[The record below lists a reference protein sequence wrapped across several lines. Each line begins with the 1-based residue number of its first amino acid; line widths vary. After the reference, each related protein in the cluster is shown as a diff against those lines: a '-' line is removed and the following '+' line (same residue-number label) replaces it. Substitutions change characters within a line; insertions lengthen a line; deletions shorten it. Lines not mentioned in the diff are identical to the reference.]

1 MSQKPE
7 IIETNETIDES
18 TRITREEISAMI
30 ASANESI
37 IDDVRQVQ
45 PKLVNQVI
53 ERTYLDTEGLPVRSR
68 NFAIRR
74 AVTNYIDL
82 QTKGLVASAAPNHT
96 DLLTPANPYSTA
108 ATVWDEDTLRQR
120 RATWAAAEPGISE
133 EHRALIASAYNQKPG
148 SVEALHAEVRLTA
161 LTAGGAIP
169 NQVLN
174 YGHAITAGAA
184 IHTAPTNDEMHEYYE
199 ESRAAFLELLDAQSV
214 LTASGSAP
222 FDWKGD
228 LTRRVYRG
236 DTRHQILSHLS
247 QDEEFAQN
255 VLLLNEDLSDTDMYT
270 RAGQAQ
276 FQVFYD
282 ALRELADAPQVIDLR
297 ERAAKAISK
306 YDETG
311 EIAQAIVAG
320 ASTNHV
326 LSKLHQLES
335 WNLDNDYLNVDS
347 ESDRAAEFA
356 VIYESVL
363 DIDGEPYDYD
373 SLREVLP
380 EK

>member
-7 IIETNETIDES
+7 ITETNETVDELKP
-18 TRITREEISAMI
+18 ITRQEVSAMI
-30 ASANESI
+30 ASANAAI
-37 IDDVRQVQ
+37 VDNVRQVQ

-108 ATVWDEDTLRQR
+108 ATVWDEDTLREK
-120 RATWAAAEPGISE
+120 RATWASAEPGVSE
-133 EHRALIASAYNQKPG
+133 EHRALIAAAYMQKPG
-148 SVEALHAEVRLTA
+148 TVEALHAEVRLTA

-169 NQVLN
+169 TQVLN

-184 IHTAPTNDEMHEYYE
+184 IHTAPTNDELYEYYE
-199 ESRAAFLELLDAQSV
+199 ESRAAFLELLDAQSA
-214 LTASGSAP
+214 LTASGTVT

-228 LTRRVYRG
+228 LARRVYRG
-236 DTRHQILSHLS
+236 DTRHQILTHLS
-247 QDEEFAQN
+247 QSEEFTSN
-255 VLLLNEDLSDTDMYT
+255 VLLLDEDLSDTDMYT

-282 ALRELADAPQVIDLR
+282 ALCELADAPQIIDLR
-297 ERAAKAISK
+297 ERAAKAVAK

-320 ASTNHV
+320 ASTNYV
-326 LSKLHQLES
+326 LNKLHQLES

>member
-1 MSQKPE
+1 MSQTPE
-7 IIETNETIDES
+7 IIETNEAVDELKP
-18 TRITREEISAMI
+18 ITRQEISAMI
-30 ASANESI
+30 ASANAAI

-45 PKLVNQVI
+45 PKLVNQVV

-108 ATVWDEDTLRQR
+108 ATVWDEDTLRER
-120 RATWAAAEPGISE
+120 RATWAAAEPGVSE
-133 EHRALIASAYNQKPG
+133 EHRALIAAAYMQKPG

-169 NQVLN
+169 TQVLN

-184 IHTAPTNDEMHEYYE
+184 IHTAPTNDEIYEYYE
-199 ESRAAFLELLDAQSV
+199 ESRANFIELLEAQSA
-214 LTASGSAP
+214 LTASGSTP

-228 LTRRVYRG
+228 LIRRVYRG

-247 QDEEFAQN
+247 LNEEFAQN
-255 VLLLNEDLSDTDMYT
+255 VLLMDEDLSDTDMYT

-282 ALRELADAPQVIDLR
+282 ALCELADAPQVIDLR

-320 ASTNHV
+320 ASTNYV

-356 VIYESVL
+356 VVYESVL

>member
-1 MSQKPE
+1 MSQTPE
-7 IIETNETIDES
+7 IIETNEPIDELKP
-18 TRITREEISAMI
+18 ITRAEISAMI

-108 ATVWDEDTLRQR
+108 ATVWDEKTLREK
-120 RATWAAAEPGISE
+120 RATWAAAEPGVSE
-133 EHRALIASAYNQKPG
+133 EHRALIAAAYMQEPG

-169 NQVLN
+169 TQVLN

-184 IHTAPTNDEMHEYYE
+184 IYTAPTNDELYAYYE
-199 ESRAAFLELLDAQSV
+199 ESRANFLELLEAQSA

-228 LTRRVYRG
+228 LARRVYRG
-236 DTRHQILSHLS
+236 DTRHQIISHLS
-247 QDEEFAQN
+247 LNEEFAAN
-255 VLLLNEDLSDTDMYT
+255 VEWLNEDLSDADMYT

-282 ALRELADAPQVIDLR
+282 ALCELADAPQVIDLR
-297 ERAAKAISK
+297 ERAAKAIAK

-311 EIAQAIVAG
+311 EIAQAITAG
-320 ASTNHV
+320 ASANYV
-326 LSKLHQLES
+326 LKQLHQLES
-335 WNLDNDYLNVDS
+335 WNADNDYLNIDS
-347 ESDRAAEFA
+347 ESDRAEEFA
-356 VIYESVL
+356 VAYEAVL
-363 DIDGEPYDYD
+363 DIDGEGFDYVP
-373 SLREVLP
+373 LREVLP

>member
-1 MSQKPE
+1 MSQTPE
-7 IIETNETIDES
+7 IIETNETIDELKP
-18 TRITREEISAMI
+18 ITRQEISAMI
-30 ASANESI
+30 ASANAAI
-37 IDDVRQVQ
+37 VDDVRQVQ
-45 PKLVNQVI
+45 PKLVNQVV

-74 AVTNYIDL
+74 AVTSYIDL

-108 ATVWDEDTLRQR
+108 ATVWDEDTLRER
-120 RATWAAAEPGISE
+120 RATWAAAEPGVSE
-133 EHRALIASAYNQKPG
+133 EHRALIAAAYMQKPG

-169 NQVLN
+169 TQVLN

-184 IHTAPTNDEMHEYYE
+184 IHTAPTNDEIYEYYE
-199 ESRAAFLELLDAQSV
+199 ESRANFIELLEAQSA
-214 LTASGSAP
+214 LTASGSTP

-228 LTRRVYRG
+228 LIRRVYRG

-247 QDEEFAQN
+247 LNEEFAQN
-255 VLLLNEDLSDTDMYT
+255 VLLMNEDLSDTDMYT

-282 ALRELADAPQVIDLR
+282 ALCELADAPQVIDLR

-320 ASTNHV
+320 ASTNYV

-356 VIYESVL
+356 VVYESVL

>member
-1 MSQKPE
+1 MSQTPE
-7 IIETNETIDES
+7 IIETNETIDELKP
-18 TRITREEISAMI
+18 ITRQEISAMI
-30 ASANESI
+30 ASANAAI

-45 PKLVNQVI
+45 PKLVNQVV

-74 AVTNYIDL
+74 AVTSYIDL

-108 ATVWDEDTLRQR
+108 ATVWDEDTLRER
-120 RATWAAAEPGISE
+120 RATWAAAEPGVSE
-133 EHRALIASAYNQKPG
+133 EHRALIAAAYMQKPG

-169 NQVLN
+169 TQVLN

-184 IHTAPTNDEMHEYYE
+184 IHTAPTNDELYEYYE
-199 ESRAAFLELLDAQSV
+199 ESRANFIELLEAQSA
-214 LTASGSAP
+214 LTASGSTP

-228 LTRRVYRG
+228 LIRRVYRG

-247 QDEEFAQN
+247 LNEEFAQN
-255 VLLLNEDLSDTDMYT
+255 VLLMDEDLSDTDMYT

-282 ALRELADAPQVIDLR
+282 ALCELADAPQVIDLR

-320 ASTNHV
+320 ASTNYV

-356 VIYESVL
+356 VVYESVL

>member
-7 IIETNETIDES
+7 IIETNETVDELKP
-18 TRITREEISAMI
+18 ITRQEISAMI
-30 ASANESI
+30 ASANAAI
-37 IDDVRQVQ
+37 VDDVRQVQ
-45 PKLVNQVI
+45 PKLVNQVVD
-53 ERTYLDTEGLPVRSR
+53 RTYLDTEGLPVRSR

-108 ATVWDEDTLRQR
+108 ATVWDEDTLRER
-120 RATWAAAEPGISE
+120 RATWAAAEPGVSE
-133 EHRALIASAYNQKPG
+133 EHRALIAAAYMQKSG

-169 NQVLN
+169 TQVLN

-184 IHTAPTNDEMHEYYE
+184 VHTAPTNDELYEYYE
-199 ESRAAFLELLDAQSV
+199 ESRASFVELLEAQSA
-214 LTASGSAP
+214 LTASGSTP

-228 LTRRVYRG
+228 LIRRVYRG

-247 QDEEFAQN
+247 LNEEFVQN
-255 VLLLNEDLSDTDMYT
+255 VLLMDEDLSDTDMYT

-282 ALRELADAPQVIDLR
+282 ALCELADAPQVIDLR

-320 ASTNHV
+320 ASTNYV

-356 VIYESVL
+356 VVYESVL

>member
-1 MSQKPE
+1 MSQTPE
-7 IIETNETIDES
+7 IIETNETIDELKP
-18 TRITREEISAMI
+18 ITRQEISAMI
-30 ASANESI
+30 ASANAAI
-37 IDDVRQVQ
+37 VDDVRQVQ
-45 PKLVNQVI
+45 PKLVNQVV

-74 AVTNYIDL
+74 AVTSYIDL

-108 ATVWDEDTLRQR
+108 ATVWDEDTLRER
-120 RATWAAAEPGISE
+120 RATWAAAEPGVSE
-133 EHRALIASAYNQKPG
+133 EHRALIAAAYMQKPG

-169 NQVLN
+169 TQVLN

-184 IHTAPTNDEMHEYYE
+184 IHTAPTNDEIYEYYE
-199 ESRAAFLELLDAQSV
+199 ESRANFIELLEAQSA
-214 LTASGSAP
+214 LTASGSTP

-228 LTRRVYRG
+228 LIRRVYRG

-247 QDEEFAQN
+247 LNEEFAQN
-255 VLLLNEDLSDTDMYT
+255 VLLMDEDLSDTDMYT

-282 ALRELADAPQVIDLR
+282 ALCELADAPQVIDLR

-320 ASTNHV
+320 ASTNYV

-356 VIYESVL
+356 VVYESVL

>member
-7 IIETNETIDES
+7 IIETNEAVDELKP
-18 TRITREEISAMI
+18 ITRQEISAMI
-30 ASANESI
+30 ASANDAI

-108 ATVWDEDTLRQR
+108 ATVWDEDTLRER
-120 RATWAAAEPGISE
+120 RATWAAAEPGVSE
-133 EHRALIASAYNQKPG
+133 EHRALIAAAYMQKPG

-169 NQVLN
+169 AQVLN

-184 IHTAPTNDEMHEYYE
+184 IHTSPTNDEIYEYYE
-199 ESRAAFLELLDAQSV
+199 ESRANFIELLEAQSA
-214 LTASGSAP
+214 LTASGSTP

-228 LTRRVYRG
+228 LIRRVYRG

-247 QDEEFAQN
+247 QNEEFAQN
-255 VLLLNEDLSDTDMYT
+255 VLLMDEDLSDTDMYT

-282 ALRELADAPQVIDLR
+282 ALCELADAPQVIDLR

-311 EIAQAIVAG
+311 EIAQAIIAG

-326 LSKLHQLES
+326 LDKLHQLES
-335 WNLDNDYLNVDS
+335 WNLDNDYLNIDS

-356 VIYESVL
+356 VVYESVL

>member
-1 MSQKPE
+1 MSQNPE
-7 IIETNETIDES
+7 ITETNETIEELKP
-18 TRITREEISAMI
+18 ITRAEISAMI
-30 ASANESI
+30 ASANAEI
-37 IDDVRQVQ
+37 VDDVRQVQ

-53 ERTYLDTEGLPVRSR
+53 ERTYLETEGLPLRSR

-82 QTKGLVASAAPNHT
+82 QTKGIVASAAPNHT
-96 DLLTPANPYSTA
+96 DLLTPANPYSVA
-108 ATVWDEDTLRQR
+108 PTVWDQQTLREQR
-120 RATWAAAEPGISE
+120 AKWAAAEPGVAE
-133 EHRALIASAYNQKPG
+133 EHRALIAAAYMQEPG

-169 NQVLN
+169 TQVLN

-184 IHTAPTNDEMHEYYE
+184 IPTAPTTDEMQEYYE
-199 ESRAAFLELLDAQSV
+199 ESRASFVELLETQSA

-228 LTRRVYRG
+228 LIRRVYRG

-247 QDEEFAQN
+247 QNEEFAQN
-255 VLLLNEDLSDTDMYT
+255 VLLLDEDLSDTDMYT

-282 ALRELADAPQVIDLR
+282 ALCELADAPYVIDLR
-297 ERAAKAISK
+297 ERAAKAIAK
-306 YDETG
+306 YDQTG
-311 EIAQAIVAG
+311 EIANAIIAG
-320 ASTNHV
+320 ASANYV
-326 LSKLHQLES
+326 LKK
-335 WNLDNDYLNVDS
+335 LDNINEWKLNDEYLLMDS
-347 ESDRAAEFA
+347 ESEWAAEFA
-356 VIYESVL
+356 AAYEAVL

-373 SLREVLP
+373 SLRAVLP

>member
-1 MSQKPE
+1 MSQTPE
-7 IIETNETIDES
+7 IIETNETVDELKP
-18 TRITREEISAMI
+18 ITRQEISAMI
-30 ASANESI
+30 ASANDAI
-37 IDDVRQVQ
+37 VDDVRQVQ
-45 PKLVNQVI
+45 PKLVNQVVD
-53 ERTYLDTEGLPVRSR
+53 RTYLDTEGLPVRSR

-96 DLLTPANPYSTA
+96 DLLTPSNPYSTA
-108 ATVWDEDTLRQR
+108 ATVWDEDTLRER
-120 RATWAAAEPGISE
+120 RATWAAAEPGVSE
-133 EHRALIASAYNQKPG
+133 EHRALIAAAYMQKPG

-169 NQVLN
+169 TQVLN

-184 IHTAPTNDEMHEYYE
+184 IHTAPTNDEIYEYYE
-199 ESRAAFLELLDAQSV
+199 ESRANFIELLEAQSA
-214 LTASGSAP
+214 LTASGSTP
-222 FDWKGD
+222 FDWNGD
-228 LTRRVYRG
+228 LIRRVYRG

-247 QDEEFAQN
+247 LNEEFAQN
-255 VLLLNEDLSDTDMYT
+255 VLLMDEDLSDTDMYT

-282 ALRELADAPQVIDLR
+282 ALCELADAPQVIDLR

-311 EIAQAIVAG
+311 EIAQAIIAG
-320 ASTNHV
+320 ASTNYV
-326 LSKLHQLES
+326 LDKLHQLES
-335 WNLDNDYLNVDS
+335 WNMDNDYLNIDS

-356 VIYESVL
+356 VVYESVL

>member
-1 MSQKPE
+1 MSQNPE
-7 IIETNETIDES
+7 ITETNEAVEELKP
-18 TRITREEISAMI
+18 ITRAEISAMI
-30 ASANESI
+30 ASANAEI
-37 IDDVRQVQ
+37 VDDVRRVQ

-53 ERTYLDTEGLPVRSR
+53 ERTYLETEGLPLRSR

-82 QTKGLVASAAPNHT
+82 QTKGIVASAAPNHT
-96 DLLTPANPYSTA
+96 DLLTPANPYSVA
-108 ATVWDEDTLRQR
+108 PTVWDQQTLREQR
-120 RATWAAAEPGISE
+120 AKWAAAEPGVAE
-133 EHRALIASAYNQKPG
+133 EHRALIAAAYMQEPG

-169 NQVLN
+169 TQVLN

-184 IHTAPTNDEMHEYYE
+184 IPTAPTADEMQEYYE
-199 ESRAAFLELLDAQSV
+199 ESRASFIELLEAQSA

-228 LTRRVYRG
+228 LVRRVYRG
-236 DTRHQILSHLS
+236 DTRHQILNHLS
-247 QDEEFAQN
+247 LNEEFAQN
-255 VLLLNEDLSDTDMYT
+255 VLLLDEDLSDTDMYT

-282 ALRELADAPQVIDLR
+282 ALCELADAPYVIDLR
-297 ERAAKAISK
+297 ERAAKAVAK
-306 YDETG
+306 YDQDG
-311 EIAQAIVAG
+311 EVAKAITAG
-320 ASTNHV
+320 ASANYV
-326 LSKLHQLES
+326 LKK
-335 WNLDNDYLNVDS
+335 LDNINEWKLDEEYLLIDS
-347 ESDRAAEFA
+347 ESEKAAEFA
-356 VIYESVL
+356 AAYEAVL

-373 SLREVLP
+373 SLQAVLP

>member
-1 MSQKPE
+1 MSQTPE
-7 IIETNETIDES
+7 IIETNDTVEELNP
-18 TRITREEISAMI
+18 ITREEISAMI
-30 ASANESI
+30 ASANAEI
-37 IDDVRQVQ
+37 IDDIRQVQ

-108 ATVWDEDTLRQR
+108 ATVWDEDTLRER
-120 RATWAAAEPGISE
+120 RATWAAAEPGLSE
-133 EHRALIASAYNQKPG
+133 EHRALVAAAYMQKPG

-169 NQVLN
+169 TQVLN

-184 IHTAPTNDEMHEYYE
+184 IHTAPTNDEIYEYYE
-199 ESRAAFLELLDAQSV
+199 ESRAAFLELLDAQSA

-228 LTRRVYRG
+228 LARRVYRG

-247 QDEEFAQN
+247 QNEEFAQN
-255 VLLLNEDLSDTDMYT
+255 VELLEEDLSDADMYT

-282 ALRELADAPQVIDLR
+282 ALCELADAPQVIDLR

-320 ASTNHV
+320 ASANFV
-326 LSKLHQLES
+326 LKKLHQLES
-335 WNLDNDYLNVDS
+335 WTSDNDYLNVDS
-347 ESDRAAEFA
+347 ESDKAQEFA
-356 VIYESVL
+356 AAYEAVL

>member
-1 MSQKPE
+1 MSQTPE
-7 IIETNETIDES
+7 IIETNETVEELKP
-18 TRITREEISAMI
+18 ITRQEVSAMI

-108 ATVWDEDTLRQR
+108 ATVWDEDTLRQK
-120 RATWAAAEPGISE
+120 RATWAAAEPGVSE
-133 EHRALIASAYNQKPG
+133 EHRALIAAAYMQKPG

-169 NQVLN
+169 AQVLN
-174 YGHAITAGAA
+174 YGHALTAGAA
-184 IHTAPTNDEMHEYYE
+184 VNTAPTNDEMYEYYE
-199 ESRAAFLELLDAQSV
+199 ESRAAFLELLDAQSA

-282 ALRELADAPQVIDLR
+282 ALCELADAPQVIDLR

-363 DIDGEPYDYD
+363 DIDGESYDYD

>member
-1 MSQKPE
+1 MSQTPE
-7 IIETNETIDES
+7 IIETNETIDELKP
-18 TRITREEISAMI
+18 ITRQEVSAMI
-30 ASANESI
+30 ASANAAI
-37 IDDVRQVQ
+37 VDDVRQVQ

-74 AVTNYIDL
+74 AVTSYIDL

-108 ATVWDEDTLRQR
+108 ATVWDENTLRQK
-120 RATWAAAEPGISE
+120 RAAWAAAEPGVSE
-133 EHRALIASAYNQKPG
+133 EHRALIAAAYMQKPG
-148 SVEALHAEVRLTA
+148 SVEALHSEVRLTA

-169 NQVLN
+169 TQVLN

-184 IHTAPTNDEMHEYYE
+184 IHTAPTNDELYEYYE
-199 ESRAAFLELLDAQSV
+199 ESRANFIELLEAQSA
-214 LTASGSAP
+214 LTASGSTP

-247 QDEEFAQN
+247 QNEEFAQN
-255 VLLLNEDLSDTDMYT
+255 VLLMDEDLSDTDMYT
-270 RAGQAQ
+270 RTGQAQ
-276 FQVFYD
+276 FQVFYE
-282 ALRELADAPQVIDLR
+282 ALCELADAPQVIDLR
-297 ERAAKAISK
+297 ERAAKAVAK

-311 EIAQAIVAG
+311 EIAQAITAG
-320 ASTNHV
+320 ASANFV
-326 LSKLHQLES
+326 LNKLHQLES
-335 WNLDNDYLNVDS
+335 WNLDNDYLNIDS

-356 VIYESVL
+356 VVYESVL

>member
-1 MSQKPE
+1 MSQNPE
-7 IIETNETIDES
+7 ITETNEAVEELKP
-18 TRITREEISAMI
+18 ITRAEISAMI
-30 ASANESI
+30 ASANAEI
-37 IDDVRQVQ
+37 VDDVRRVQ

-53 ERTYLDTEGLPVRSR
+53 ERTYLETEGLPLRSR

-82 QTKGLVASAAPNHT
+82 QTKGIVASAAPNHT
-96 DLLTPANPYSTA
+96 DLLTPANPYSVA
-108 ATVWDEDTLRQR
+108 PTVWDQQTLREQR
-120 RATWAAAEPGISE
+120 AKWAAAEPGVAE
-133 EHRALIASAYNQKPG
+133 EHRTLIAAAYMQEPG

-169 NQVLN
+169 TQVLN

-184 IHTAPTNDEMHEYYE
+184 IPTAPTADEMQEYYE
-199 ESRAAFLELLDAQSV
+199 ESRASFIELLEAQSA

-228 LTRRVYRG
+228 LVRRVYRG
-236 DTRHQILSHLS
+236 DTRHQILNHLS
-247 QDEEFAQN
+247 LNEEFAQN
-255 VLLLNEDLSDTDMYT
+255 VLLLDEDLSDTDMYT

-282 ALRELADAPQVIDLR
+282 ALCELADAPYVIDLR
-297 ERAAKAISK
+297 ERAAKAVAK
-306 YDETG
+306 YDQDG
-311 EIAQAIVAG
+311 EVAKAITAG
-320 ASTNHV
+320 ASANYV
-326 LSKLHQLES
+326 LKK
-335 WNLDNDYLNVDS
+335 LDNINEWKLDEEYLLIDS
-347 ESDRAAEFA
+347 ESEKAAEFA
-356 VIYESVL
+356 AAYEAVL

-373 SLREVLP
+373 SLQAVLP

>member
-7 IIETNETIDES
+7 IIETNEAVDELKP
-18 TRITREEISAMI
+18 ITRQEISAMI
-30 ASANESI
+30 ASANDAI

-74 AVTNYIDL
+74 AVTSYIDL

-108 ATVWDEDTLRQR
+108 ATVWDENTLRER
-120 RATWAAAEPGISE
+120 RATWAAAEPGVSE
-133 EHRALIASAYNQKPG
+133 EHRALIAAAYMQKPG

-169 NQVLN
+169 AQVLN

-184 IHTAPTNDEMHEYYE
+184 IHTSPTNDEIYEYYE
-199 ESRAAFLELLDAQSV
+199 ESRANFIELLEAQSA
-214 LTASGSAP
+214 LTASGSTP

-228 LTRRVYRG
+228 LIRRVYRG

-247 QDEEFAQN
+247 QNEEFAQN
-255 VLLLNEDLSDTDMYT
+255 VLLMDEDLSDTDMYT

-282 ALRELADAPQVIDLR
+282 ALCELADAPQVIDLR

-311 EIAQAIVAG
+311 EIAQAIIAG

-326 LSKLHQLES
+326 LDKLHQLES
-335 WNLDNDYLNVDS
+335 WNLDNDYLNIDS

-356 VIYESVL
+356 VVYESVL

>member
-1 MSQKPE
+1 M
-7 IIETNETIDES
+7 
-18 TRITREEISAMI
+18 
-30 ASANESI
+30 
-37 IDDVRQVQ
+37 
-45 PKLVNQVI
+45 
-53 ERTYLDTEGLPVRSR
+53 
-68 NFAIRR
+68 
-74 AVTNYIDL
+74 
-82 QTKGLVASAAPNHT
+82 
-96 DLLTPANPYSTA
+96 
-108 ATVWDEDTLRQR
+108 
-120 RATWAAAEPGISE
+120 
-133 EHRALIASAYNQKPG
+133 QKPG

-169 NQVLN
+169 TQVLN

-184 IHTAPTNDEMHEYYE
+184 IHTAPTNDEIYEYYE
-199 ESRAAFLELLDAQSV
+199 ESRANFIELLEAQSA
-214 LTASGSAP
+214 LTASGSTP
-222 FDWKGD
+222 FDWNGD
-228 LTRRVYRG
+228 LIRRVYRG

-247 QDEEFAQN
+247 LNEEFAQN
-255 VLLLNEDLSDTDMYT
+255 VLLMDEDLSDTDMYT

-282 ALRELADAPQVIDLR
+282 ALCELADAPQVIDLR

-311 EIAQAIVAG
+311 EIAQAIIAG
-320 ASTNHV
+320 ASTNYV
-326 LSKLHQLES
+326 LDKLHQLES
-335 WNLDNDYLNVDS
+335 WNMDNDYLNIDS

-356 VIYESVL
+356 VVYESVL

>member
-1 MSQKPE
+1 
-7 IIETNETIDES
+7 
-18 TRITREEISAMI
+18 
-30 ASANESI
+30 
-37 IDDVRQVQ
+37 
-45 PKLVNQVI
+45 
-53 ERTYLDTEGLPVRSR
+53 
-68 NFAIRR
+68 
-74 AVTNYIDL
+74 
-82 QTKGLVASAAPNHT
+82 
-96 DLLTPANPYSTA
+96 
-108 ATVWDEDTLRQR
+108 
-120 RATWAAAEPGISE
+120 
-133 EHRALIASAYNQKPG
+133 
-148 SVEALHAEVRLTA
+148 
-161 LTAGGAIP
+161 
-169 NQVLN
+169 
-174 YGHAITAGAA
+174 
-184 IHTAPTNDEMHEYYE
+184 
-199 ESRAAFLELLDAQSV
+199 
-214 LTASGSAP
+214 
-222 FDWKGD
+222 
-228 LTRRVYRG
+228 
-236 DTRHQILSHLS
+236 
-247 QDEEFAQN
+247 
-255 VLLLNEDLSDTDMYT
+255 MYT

-282 ALRELADAPQVIDLR
+282 ALCELADAPQVIDLR